1 MRPRRLP
8 EHASAT
14 GLTVARRVRVR
25 AEELLTDYRTVCSE
39 LYARTVGAAA
49 ADERRRLLSEELR
62 SAEAS
67 VAQLR
72 RELDRLP
79 DE

>member
-1 MRPRRLP
+1 M
-8 EHASAT
+8 
-14 GLTVARRVRVR
+14 
-25 AEELLTDYRTVCSE
+25 CSE

-49 ADERRRLLSEELR
+49 AGERRRLLSEELR

>member
-1 MRPRRLP
+1 M
-8 EHASAT
+8 
-14 GLTVARRVRVR
+14 
-25 AEELLTDYRTVCSE
+25 CSE

-72 RELDRLP
+72 RELDRMAH
-79 DE
+79 E

>member
-1 MRPRRLP
+1 M
-8 EHASAT
+8 
-14 GLTVARRVRVR
+14 
-25 AEELLTDYRTVCSE
+25 CSE

-49 ADERRRLLSEELR
+49 AGERRRRLSEELR

>member
-1 MRPRRLP
+1 M
-8 EHASAT
+8 
-14 GLTVARRVRVR
+14 
-25 AEELLTDYRTVCSE
+25 CSE
-39 LYARTVGAAA
+39 LYARTVGAAVDFLSTWNRPNVPAVEPTEKHTAA

>member
-1 MRPRRLP
+1 
-8 EHASAT
+8 
-14 GLTVARRVRVR
+14 
-25 AEELLTDYRTVCSE
+25 VCSE

-49 ADERRRLLSEELR
+49 ADERRRLLREELR
-62 SAEAS
+62 AAEAS

-72 RELDRLP
+72 RELERLP

>member
-39 LYARTVGAAA
+39 LYARTVSSGPA
-49 ADERRRLLSEELR
+49 ERR
-62 SAEAS
+62 EARM
-67 VAQLR
+67 R
-72 RELDRLP
+72 RVVVVRENVESDGEHREVLAV
-79 DE
+79 